1 VQLSDVPG
9 IDIGRVVEKAIR
21 DVYDRRTK
29 RGDLHADIWAANARA
44 LWQAAAKPLGVRA
57 GYRTSTDDETATA
70 LRQNLYVFAAFKN
83 HHNVADMVD
92 MLTDANGNARSFD
105 DFRRL
110 ALHINQDYNRSWLLA
125 EYNAAMANAQA
136 AVRWHDIERDKDALP
151 MLRYVTAGDERVRRA
166 HALLDGVTLPVDDP
180 FWDEYFPPLSWN
192 CRCDVQQV
200 VGPMQRP
207 TLLPDDRE
215 VPPVFR
221 NNPGKTGKV
230 FTLDHPYFTLLKP
243 EQRARVQ
250 RGAARL
256 IFDNYAPNQYLKTS
270 EQAASVFKEARH
282 MGDLLG
288 HDPVTGG
295 FVVLHRKHSASG
307 LKDEAP
313 VLRILKSRGAM
324 LEMLDESKEPR
335 YDVFWDG
342 HFWDIKRM
350 TQAANLKSRL
360 HKIFQKARRAGRMKV
375 LLHLDM
381 DVTDAALMDGLNDML
396 RQNPSIRLVHLVW
409 NNGRSMRL
417 SPEDMKR
424 KQWPKGQ

>member
-1 VQLSDVPG
+1 VRLSDVPG
-9 IDIGRVVEKAIR
+9 IDLGRVVEKAIR

-57 GYRTSTDDETATA
+57 GYRTSTDDETAAA

-92 MLTDANGNARSFD
+92 LLTDANGNARSFN

-110 ALHINQDYNRSWLLA
+110 ARHINQDYNGSWLLA

-136 AVRWHDIERDKDALP
+136 AARWHDIERDKDALP

-166 HALLDGVTLPVDDP
+166 HQLLDGVTLPVDDP
-180 FWDEYFPPLSWN
+180 FWNEYFPPLSWN

-230 FTLDHPYFTLLKP
+230 FTLDHPYFSLLKP

-250 RGAARL
+250 RGAAKL
-256 IFDNYAPNQYLKTS
+256 IFDNYAPNQYAKTA
-270 EQAASVFKEARH
+270 EQAAVRFKDARTFA
-282 MGDLLG
+282 DVLG
-288 HDPVTGG
+288 YDAASGG
-295 FVVLHRKHSASG
+295 FVVLNKNHMPA
-307 LKDEAP
+307 LADEMP
-313 VLRILKSRGAM
+313 VLRILKARGAM
-324 LEMLDESKEPR
+324 LELLDESGNNT
-335 YDVFWDG
+335 YDLFWDG
-342 HFWDIKRM
+342 NFWDIKRM
-350 TQAANLKSRL
+350 SRATNPANA
-360 HKIFQKARRAGRMKV
+360 IDRMFRDAKHRGKTK
-375 LLHLDM
+375 LLIHLDQ
-381 DVTDAALMDGLNDML
+381 DVTDSVLADALYHAL
-396 RQNPSIRLVHLVW
+396 RRSREIQLVQVVW
-409 NNGRSMRL
+409 NTGRILRL
-417 SPEDMKR
+417 SPDAIRGRDWK
-424 KQWPKGQ
+424 